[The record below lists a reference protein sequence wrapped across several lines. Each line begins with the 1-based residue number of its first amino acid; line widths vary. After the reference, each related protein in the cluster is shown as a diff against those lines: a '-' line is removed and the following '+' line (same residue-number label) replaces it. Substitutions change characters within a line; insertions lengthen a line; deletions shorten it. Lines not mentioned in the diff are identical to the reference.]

1 MRKDN
6 SKCYMGAL
14 MKNRWVLDV
23 YIKGQM
29 QKFWAF
35 DFIAL
40 LDKDT

>member
-1 MRKDN
+1 MFIL
-6 SKCYMGAL
+6 CY
-14 MKNRWVLDV
+14 V
-23 YIKGQM
+23 YIEGEM